1 MRDEERRRPKEPR
14 PAVGVPARGRRPPP
28 GQRQR
33 MAFTFI
39 SLLLAA
45 ILDLV
50 LLLSQNASR

>member
-1 MRDEERRRPKEPR
+1 MKNGVAPKEPR